1 MFKQKI
7 LTISLLSVI
16 LSSAAFCGTYQ
27 MDAKAL
33 QNGASFPKEDN
44 GALLFN
50 PADNQTKVVALPKK
64 IDFRKGGYI
73 TLEFRLDGK
82 QTTRFP
88 RLVDSP
94 PISIHIDASQ
104 PNGQYSMKLLL
115 TGTGYRQAILPL
127 SNEVGKW
134 HKLEAIIDPGSH
146 TASLKIDNG
155 VQQIVSF
162 PPNLRLHDLSFC
174 LGTLPNDFK
183 RATLFGSIR
192 NLKIE
197 EQVPVA
203 LAEVIKKGGKGIQNS
218 TDKDYEKLKVFTSDR
233 EDGRF
238 ETTRGVVQHLF
249 RTRKPEL
256 AFNPNMTADE
266 FKVWQGKVR
275 NKLAEMLL
283 KEFPEQ
289 PAPKMLS
296 REKRDGY
303 TLEKW
308 EHYPMPG
315 AVVPFLM
322 LIPDGVN
329 ANNPAPV
336 VMCIPGTNRSKESMA
351 GEEDLHNAFYTPK
364 YHDVNQMALEYTKAG
379 MVTVTMDNP
388 SFGETSDTVKIS
400 GNGNGADTHT
410 ICMYLFGMNW
420 SYLGLATYQN
430 NQLMKWV
437 KELPFIDKKRIAT
450 SGHSLGAWQAMYL
463 AIFNPEVSAVVLN
476 QNIYNWFESVKVRTK
491 PGTSGRRPGSFGG
504 FFVLP
509 GMYDIFDHP
518 DLLASLAPRAVLCT
532 EGLPSEDTKMYQ
544 KAYQIMGAPDNFKV
558 IQFKKYE
565 SYESRHNAPLQEGLS
580 DAEFWH
586 QTNNDGPDH
595 YFKGQYAV
603 PWLKERFNLK

>member
-1 MFKQKI
+1 MFKHKI
-7 LTISLLSVI
+7 SIISLLCVI

-33 QNGASFPKEDN
+33 QNGASSPKEDN
-44 GALLFN
+44 GALAFN
-50 PADNQTKVVALPKK
+50 PTDNQTKVVTIPQK

-73 TLEFRLDGK
+73 TFEFRLDGK

-88 RLVDSP
+88 RLVDSM
-94 PISIHIDASQ
+94 PISIHIDATL
-104 PNGQYSMKLLL
+104 PNNQYNLKFLL
-115 TGTGYRQAILPL
+115 TGTGYRQAALKL
-127 SNEVGKW
+127 SNEIGKW
-134 HKLEAIIDPGSH
+134 HKVEAIIDPVSRM
-146 TASLKIDNG
+146 ALLKLDDT
-155 VQQIVSF
+155 QQIF
-162 PPNLRLHDLSFC
+162 NLPPNLRLHDLQFS
-174 LGTLPNDFK
+174 LGTLSNDLK
-183 RATLFGSIR
+183 RATLNGSIR

-197 EQVPVA
+197 ETTPYQLSS
-203 LAEVIKKGGKGIQNS
+203 LAKTKNSNTIKSLDLDI
-218 TDKDYEKLKVFTSDR
+218 EKEKVFKSDR
-233 EDGRF
+233 ADGRF
-238 ETTRGVVQHLF
+238 DTTRGILQHLL

-256 AFNPNMTADE
+256 AFNPNMNKEE
-266 FKVWQGKVR
+266 FVIWQGKVKER
-275 NKLAEMLL
+275 LAKMLL
-283 KEFPEQ
+283 KKFPEQ
-289 PAPKMLS
+289 PAPKLLS
-296 REKRDGY
+296 KEKRNGY

-351 GEEDLHNAFYTPK
+351 GEKDLHPAFETPK
-364 YHDVNQMALEYTKAG
+364 YHDVNKMALEYTKAG

-388 SFGETSDTVKIS
+388 SYGETSDVVKLA
-400 GNGNGADTHT
+400 GNGNGADVHT
-410 ICMYLFGMNW
+410 ICMYLFGMDW
-420 SYLGLATYQN
+420 SYMGLATYQN
-430 NQLMKWV
+430 NQLMQWV
-437 KELPFIDKKRIAT
+437 KNLPFIDKNKIAT

-476 QNIYNWFESVKVRTK
+476 QNIYNWYESVKVRTK
-491 PGTSGRRPGSFGG
+491 PGNSGRRPGSFGTT
-504 FFVLP
+504 FVYP

-532 EGLPSEDTKMYQ
+532 EGLPSKDTEMYQ
-544 KAYQIMGAPDNFKV
+544 KAYQIMGAPENFKV

-565 SYESRHNAPLQEGLS
+565 SYESRHHAPLQEGLS

-603 PWLKERFNLK
+603 PWLKKQFNLN